1 MINTV
6 LSPTNTANPL
16 PLAESFFAEALHSG
30 SLAHGYVLKGK
41 NTAGIYNLALQIAKA
56 LNCSQRPQLPMGH
69 SPRLSELAC
78 GHCKDCRWVTQNAHP
93 AVLTISRLTYQV
105 NDKGELMSP
114 DELEKQGKK
123 ASAPTQIKTD
133 QVGRLIQQLGI
144 SSEAN
149 RVVIFTDVEELP
161 ASVTSPVVP
170 PFEWR
175 NIETNEARSF
185 HVRPLDRSIFN
196 PFSVNKF
203 LKTLEEP
210 PQRTVFFFI
219 TETEEQLLETIVSR
233 CQVVPCFALNGNAEE
248 VPLPQ
253 SYQDFV
259 AALFRKALE
268 ESDVYSFGNAFER
281 FFIEEQ
287 GLSSVQA
294 LSVLQACFRKW
305 LMEKPLIESRFAL
318 YRSIQQ
324 ELENTIQKIEAKT
337 NENQSLLNLFIHLS
351 PALRN
356 FQVNYPENLL

>member
-1 MINTV
+1 MMINAV
-6 LSPTNTANPL
+6 PPPTNTATPL
-16 PLAESFFAEALHSG
+16 PLAETFFAGALHSG

-41 NTAGIYNLALQIAKA
+41 NTAAIYNLALQIAKA
-56 LNCSQRPQLPMGH
+56 LNCSQRPRLTGEH

-78 GHCKDCRWVTQNAHP
+78 EQCKDCRWITQNSHP

-105 NDKGELMSP
+105 NEKGELMSP

-123 ASAPTQIKTD
+123 ASSPTQIKTD

-161 ASVTSPVVP
+161 ASIVSPVVP

-175 NIETNEARSF
+175 NIEANEAKSF

-233 CQVVPCFALNGNAEE
+233 CQVVPCLTLNNNAEE
-248 VPLPQ
+248 APLPQ
-253 SYQDFV
+253 SYRDFV
-259 AALFRKALE
+259 DSLFRKAAE
-268 ESDVYSFGNAFER
+268 ESDVYSFGTAFER

-287 GLSSVQA
+287 GLNSVQA
-294 LSVLQACFRKW
+294 LSLLQACFRQW
-305 LMEKPLIESRFAL
+305 LMENTLNENRFAL
-318 YRSIQQ
+318 YQTVQQ
-324 ELENTIQKIEAKT
+324 ELEQTIRKIEAKT
-337 NENQSLLNLFIHLS
+337 NEGQSLLNLFIKLS
-351 PALRN
+351 QALKG
-356 FQVNYPENLL
+356 FQVN